1 MHANRR
7 VFLKGSL
14 AASAVGLAVGAG
26 LLSPRAVLAADA
38 AGWPAAAYDAK
49 DFDTALKA
57 VFGATGPTESKDITV
72 KAPDIAENGA
82 VVPVTIESAVAGT
95 DNIAIAVKG
104 NPNPLVCNFK
114 FDGAQPFAST
124 RIRMG
129 KTDNVI
135 GIAHAGGKLYMA
147 EKQVKV
153 TIGGCGG

>member
-1 MHANRR
+1 MQSNRR
-7 VFLKGSL
+7 VFLKGSM
-14 AASAVGLAVGAG
+14 AASAVGLAIGAG
-26 LLSPRAVLAADA
+26 LLTPRAVMAAT
-38 AGWPAAAYDAK
+38 WPAKAYDSKGFDESLK
-49 DFDTALKA
+49 DLYG
-57 VFGATGPTESKDITV
+57 VSGATESKDITV

-95 DNIAIAVKG
+95 DNIAILVKG
-104 NPNPLVCNFK
+104 NPNPLVANFK

-135 GIAHAGGKLYMA
+135 GVAHAGGKLYMA

>member
-1 MHANRR
+1 MQSNRR
-7 VFLKGSL
+7 VFLKGSM
-14 AASAVGLAVGAG
+14 AASAVGLAIGAG
-26 LLSPRAVLAADA
+26 LLTPRAVM
-38 AGWPAAAYDAK
+38 AAAWPENAYNTK
-49 DFDTALKA
+49 GFDEALKDL
-57 VFGATGPTESKDITV
+57 FGVSGPTESKDITV

-95 DNIAIAVKG
+95 DNIAILVKG
-104 NPNPLVCNFK
+104 NPTPLVANFK
-114 FDGAQPFAST
+114 LISAQPFAST

-135 GIAHAGGKLYMA
+135 GVAHAGGKLYMA

>member
-1 MHANRR
+1 MQSNRR
-7 VFLKGSL
+7 VFLKGSM
-14 AASAVGLAVGAG
+14 AASAVGLAIGAG
-26 LLSPRAVLAADA
+26 LLTPRAVLAATWPEKAYNTKGFDESLSDLFGS
-38 AGWPAAAYDAK
+38 AGS
-49 DFDTALKA
+49 
-57 VFGATGPTESKDITV
+57 PTESKDVTV

-95 DNIAIAVKG
+95 DNIAILVKG
-104 NPNPLVCNFK
+104 NPTPLVANFK

-135 GIAHAGGKLYMA
+135 GVAHAGGKLYMA

>member
-1 MHANRR
+1 MQSNRR
-7 VFLKGSL
+7 VFLKGSI

-26 LLSPRAVLAADA
+26 LLTPRAVLAAA
-38 AGWPAAAYDAK
+38 WPEKAYSTK
-49 DFDTALKA
+49 DFDESLSDL
-57 VFGATGPTESKDITV
+57 FGTSGAPTESKDVTV

-95 DNIAIAVKG
+95 DNIAILVKG
-104 NPNPLVCNFK
+104 NPTPLVANFK

-135 GIAHAGGKLYMA
+135 GVAHAGGKLYMA